1 MRKSREMPM
10 RKQQLE
16 KTIEQMRRKLL
27 QTAEK
32 SGLSADVTID
42 LSKEL
47 DTLLNTYT
55 CDENNA
61 SQD

>member
-1 MRKSREMPM
+1 M

-61 SQD
+61 TQD